1 MRLPN
6 SQTATEIPIPTTDDE
21 LWYSVKILTGIE
33 IPRVAVC
40 VDKGHVAPFTAFAD
54 AYFARHSMSI
64 WKGSRGLAGKT
75 LMLGLLGWMETVFL
89 GANGAILGGSGEQSK
104 RVHSYQ
110 QLFWEHRNAPR
121 TLLKTD
127 PTATKTF
134 LKNGGTI
141 VCLTA
146 SQKSARGEHPQRLRL
161 DEVDEMELA
170 ILDAAQG
177 QTMKSTLALRLN
189 GVEPQTVASS
199 THQHSDGTMTE
210 LLRRAAER
218 GWPVYEWCYHES
230 MTGWLTEAEKD
241 RKRNEVTAE
250 MWRVEYELGE
260 PSIGNRAILT
270 ESVDAMFDRKLGV
283 FEGNP
288 GEYIETE
295 PPVWFCSDG
304 QAQEIAGEPI
314 TCIPDF
320 SQVKDDEQRH
330 VLQHGFLTSTGKAAL
345 EESIRMCSPHGK
357 EGYIARYATGTD
369 WAKEQDWTVI
379 ATFRVDVR
387 PARLVA
393 YLRIGRLNW
402 KLMVQRFDDRMAR
415 YGGRA
420 VHDATG
426 VGNVVRDYMETRAEG
441 MILGGRKYDDLMTE
455 YIAAVERGDLIA
467 PHIRHP
473 YTEHKY
479 ASMDAIYGSEHMP
492 DTVCAFA
499 LAYRASKRAPRSF
512 GPA

>member
-1 MRLPN
+1 M
-6 SQTATEIPIPTTDDE
+6 EIPTPKNDDE
-21 LWYSVKILTGIE
+21 LWWAVKLLTGIE
-33 IPRVAVC
+33 IPREVVC

-54 AYFARHSMSI
+54 AYFARHSMAI

-75 LMLGLLGWMETVFL
+75 LMLGLLGWIETVFL

-104 RVHSYQ
+104 RVHAYQ
-110 QLFWEHRNAPR
+110 QLFWEHPNAPR
-121 TLLKTD
+121 ALLKTD
-127 PTATKTF
+127 PTGTKT
-134 LKNGGTI
+134 LLRNGGSI

-161 DEVDEMELA
+161 DEVDEMDLA
-170 ILDAAQG
+170 IFDAAQG
-177 QTMKSTLALRLN
+177 QTMRSTLSLRMN

-199 THQHSDGTMTE
+199 THQYADGTMTE

-218 GWPVYEWCYHES
+218 GWPVYEWCYRES
-230 MTGWLTEAEKD
+230 MTGWLTEAEKE

-270 ESVDAMFDRKLGV
+270 EAVDAMFDRKLGEY
-283 FEGNP
+283 EGAP
-288 GEYIETE
+288 GEYIEIE
-295 PPVWFCSDG
+295 PPVWFCPQG
-304 QAQEIAGEPI
+304 QADEAEGLPI
-314 TCIPDF
+314 ECAPDW
-320 SQVKDDEQRH
+320 STISDEELRAETQLR
-330 VLQHGFLTSTGKAAL
+330 FLTVAGSVTKAIDL
-345 EESIRMCSPHGK
+345 LPCVVHK
-357 EGYIARYATGTD
+357 QNGYMARYATGTD

-379 ATFRVDVR
+379 ATFRVDVK

-393 YLRIGRLNW
+393 YLRTGRMSW
-402 KLMVQRFDDRMAR
+402 KLMVQKFDDRMAR

-441 MILGGRKYDDLMTE
+441 LVLGGRKYDDLMTE
-455 YIAAVERGDLIA
+455 YIAAVERGDYKA

-492 DTVCAFA
+492 DTVIAFA
-499 LAYRASKRAPRSF
+499 LAHRAAKRAPRTF
-512 GPA
+512 GPAG